1 MIVDF
6 HTHFLPHEFPAQPPG
21 IEEPAWPRMV
31 STGQASATMYVG
43 SREFR
48 SFDDQYWNVARRVEA
63 LDRAGV
69 DIQVM
74 SPLPEVLSYWLNPQA
89 AAIITDSV
97 NQYAA
102 DMVAQA
108 PTRLRALGVVA
119 LQDVDVAVRQL
130 QTIKD
135 LGLSGV
141 LLGSNVNGKSVASAE
156 FEPIY
161 AKAQELEL
169 ILFVHG
175 IRPAGLDRMVGP
187 GLMGAVLGI
196 PHENAMVIASFMM
209 TDILGRYPNLK
220 LVFSHGGGSIG
231 AMLDRMTHIW
241 DKFPAMRET
250 LTISPSE
257 YARRF
262 YYDTAIF
269 GSRYLS
275 YLADRFGPDRIFAGS
290 DGPTEIGQTNLEA
303 FVTDTGLGDAARDGI
318 LGGNAARLLASSGV
332 SV

>member
-6 HTHFLPHEFPAQPPG
+6 HTHFLPHEFPAQPAG
-21 IEEPAWPRMV
+21 IDEPAWPRMV
-31 STGQASATMYVG
+31 ATGEASATMYVG

-48 SFDDQYWNVARRVEA
+48 SFDDQYWNVVRRVEA

-74 SPLPEVLSYWLNPQA
+74 SPLPEVLSYWLNPKA
-89 AAIITDSV
+89 AEIITDSV

-141 LLGSNVNGKSVASAE
+141 LLGSNVNGKSVASSE
-156 FEPIY
+156 FEPFY
-161 AKAQELEL
+161 AKAQELDL

-187 GLMGAVLGI
+187 GLMAAVLGI
-196 PHENAMVIASFMM
+196 PHENAMAIASFMM
-209 TDILGRYPNLK
+209 TDILGRYPDLK

-231 AMLDRMTHIW
+231 AMLDRMTHVW

-250 LTISPSE
+250 LKVAPRE

-262 YYDTAIF
+262 YYDTAVF

-275 YLADRFGPDRIFAGS
+275 YLADRFGPERIFVGS

-303 FVTDTGLGDAARDGI
+303 FVTDAGLSDAARDAI
-318 LGGNAARLLASSGV
+318 LGGNAARLLASSGALA
-332 SV
+332 